1 MNSSSGE
8 PIPANFFLLCSQ
20 MTGIDN
26 EGSKSVYG
34 SDVEIITHDSAS
46 SISATASSKVRL
58 TKYNVHLHNHII
70 VKKKLCS
77 RLLN

>member
-1 MNSSSGE
+1 MTNLLGE
-8 PIPANFFLLCSQ
+8 LNPVNFLLLFSQ
-20 MTGIDN
+20 MTGIDD

-58 TKYNVHLHNHII
+58 TKYNVHLSIQII
-70 VKKKLCS
+70 LKKKMCR